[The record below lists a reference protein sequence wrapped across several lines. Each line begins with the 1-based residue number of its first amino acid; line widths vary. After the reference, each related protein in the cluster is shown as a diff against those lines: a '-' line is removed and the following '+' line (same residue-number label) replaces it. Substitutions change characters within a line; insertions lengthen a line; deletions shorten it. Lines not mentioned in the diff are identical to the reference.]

1 MSVAIPKGYFEL
13 AVKNTDL
20 RREKDFTRLK
30 IILIFFL
37 VGILFTLGIFLY
49 VWQQVQ
55 VIKFGYEIN
64 QLKKDYM
71 EQFQV
76 NNNLKIEFSSIRSLE
91 YIESKAKLESGLVF
105 PEKKQVIIVRNIRD
119 SGKSVNQNQSKI
131 KNLWKHFTSKFYNK
145 IDNFVEEQR

>member
-1 MSVAIPKGYFEL
+1 MSVVMPKGYFEL

-20 RREKDFTRLK
+20 RREKDFTRMK
-30 IILIFFL
+30 VILIFFL

-64 QLKKDYM
+64 QLKKEHM

-76 NNNLKIEFSSIRSLE
+76 NNKLKIELSSIRSLE
-91 YIESKAKLESGLVF
+91 YIENKAKIKSGLTF
-105 PEKKQVIIVRNIRD
+105 PKKKQVIVVRDRKN
-119 SGKSVNQNQSKI
+119 SGNNVNHNQSEI
-131 KNLWKHFTSKFYNK
+131 KNLWKHFISKFYNK
-145 IDNFVEEQR
+145 IDNFIEEQK